1 MKITRL
7 AKDGSSGE
15 HGCPAVYVADDDAAV
30 MVVQGKLL
38 DDSTTANLLDQAGD
52 ETAVR
57 IPAETM
63 VRAVE
68 AYLARHGRP

>member
-1 MKITRL
+1 
-7 AKDGSSGE
+7 
-15 HGCPAVYVADDDAAV
+15 

-38 DDSTTANLLDQAGD
+38 DPHTAGELDDVLSD

-68 AYLARHGRP
+68 AYLAEQDQSG